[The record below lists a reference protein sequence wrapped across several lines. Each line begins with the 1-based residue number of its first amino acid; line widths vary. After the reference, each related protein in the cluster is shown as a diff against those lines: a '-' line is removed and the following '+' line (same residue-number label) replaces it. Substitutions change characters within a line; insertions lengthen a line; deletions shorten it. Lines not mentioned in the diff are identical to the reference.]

1 MNSTASKTITSHP
14 PDVTVIVGSEDNNR
28 QEFQCYGVILA
39 AASPVL
45 DAMLSS
51 GMAESENK
59 RIEFPD
65 KDPAVWQLLL
75 KCIDTERAA
84 LYRYHKIK
92 IFDSDD
98 EQEDQETIPLILNE
112 SNVRAIVPLFH
123 EDG

>member
-1 MNSTASKTITSHP
+1 MSKTITSHP
-14 PDVTVIVGSEDNNR
+14 PDVTVVVGSEDNK

-65 KDPAVWQLLL
+65 KDPAV
-75 KCIDTERAA
+75 
-84 LYRYHKIK
+84 
-92 IFDSDD
+92 
-98 EQEDQETIPLILNE
+98 
-112 SNVRAIVPLFH
+112 
-123 EDG
+123 